1 MVDALLYEDVFLT
14 EEEDEEEEAE
24 LTPEEKEAEQA
35 ALTDVKDDELREK
48 LATDLGIDPDE
59 DSELLDKVVAREK
72 AQRER
77 LSGAIKQ
84 KISWRDKAK
93 SSSPKPKDETKGGNA
108 KQELPDIEALVEQ
121 KLNERM
127 EAQDLKSLEL
137 PDDLKAEVKDLA
149 KLKGISIREAAQLPY
164 IRIRK
169 DEMDREERIKNASPK
184 RSNKG
189 TYTANVDPSKPLNP
203 AEFDLNT
210 EEGRKAWKES
220 KVARERHLS
229 QSK

>member
-1 MVDALLYEDVFLT
+1 MDALYKEDVFLI
-14 EEEDEEEEAE
+14 EEEEEEEEAE

-35 ALTDVKDDELREK
+35 ALADVKDDDLREK
-48 LATDLGIDPDE
+48 LAADLGIDPEE
-59 DSELLDKVVAREK
+59 DSELLNKVVAREK

-84 KISWRDKAK
+84 KISWREKAK
-93 SSSPKPKDETKGGNA
+93 SSSNKPDEKSKGGNA
-108 KQELPDIEALVEQ
+108 KPEIPDIEALVEQ

-137 PDDLKAEVKDLA
+137 PDDLKEEVKTIA
-149 KLKGISIREAAQLPY
+149 KAKGISIREAAQDPY
-164 IRIRK
+164 IKFRK
-169 DEMDREERIKNASPK
+169 DEMEREERIKQASPK

-189 TYTANVDPSKPLNP
+189 TYTTNIDPSKPLNP
-203 AEFDLNT
+203 SDFDLNT
-210 EEGRKAWKES
+210 DEGRKAWKEA
-220 KVARERHLS
+220 KAAREKHLS